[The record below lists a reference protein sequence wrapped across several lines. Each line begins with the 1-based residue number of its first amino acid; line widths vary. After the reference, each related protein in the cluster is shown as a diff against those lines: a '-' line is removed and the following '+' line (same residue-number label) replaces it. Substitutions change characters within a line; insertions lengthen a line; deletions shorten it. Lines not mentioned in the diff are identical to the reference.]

1 MTPLRL
7 FLDIVEYG
15 AAIVVGLSIVTIL
28 FAILFCD

>member
-15 AAIVVGLSIVTIL
+15 AAIVAGVFVVVGLFS
-28 FAILFCD
+28 ILFCD